1 MENLHKGDE
10 EELYVREGVTFSLTC
25 QVMAETYHQVTQKNL
40 LDHPDQGQR
49 HLFFSLSV
57 PVFLKESHTVVG
69 DVMFPLCK
77 MYKLILGSEH

>member
-25 QVMAETYHQVTQKNL
+25 QVMAETYHQVTQNL
-40 LDHPDQGQR
+40 LDHPDQCQR

-57 PVFLKESHTVVG
+57 PVYLKEIHTVVG
-69 DVMFPLCK
+69 DAMFPLCTNVQAP
-77 MYKLILGSEH
+77 SRQ